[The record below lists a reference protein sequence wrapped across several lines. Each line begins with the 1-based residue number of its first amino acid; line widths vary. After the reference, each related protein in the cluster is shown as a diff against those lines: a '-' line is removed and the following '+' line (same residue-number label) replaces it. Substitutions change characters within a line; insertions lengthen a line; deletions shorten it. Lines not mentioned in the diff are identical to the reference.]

1 MKWFN
6 NQLPKED
13 LAQVLL
19 IFSFASVIM
28 AAVGFAFGDIWL
40 DSTRWLL
47 VAITL
52 GVWSVYFRCK

>member
-1 MKWFN
+1 MKSLDDIP
-6 NQLPKED
+6 QKRD

-19 IFSFASVIM
+19 LLSG
-28 AAVGFAFGDIWL
+28 AAIVMSAIGFAFGDIWL

-52 GVWSVYFRCK
+52 GVLAVYFRS